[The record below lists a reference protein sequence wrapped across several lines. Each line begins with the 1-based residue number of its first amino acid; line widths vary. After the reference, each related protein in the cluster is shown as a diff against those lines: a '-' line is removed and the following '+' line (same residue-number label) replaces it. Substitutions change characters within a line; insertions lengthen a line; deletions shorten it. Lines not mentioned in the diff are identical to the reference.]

1 MNRRR
6 WLMGRLRVD
15 IFTRLLLALLLVA
28 LLPLAAFWQFER
40 QRMMGRGAVEAQQRL
55 QLFADRVIQQVDDW
69 ARLNL
74 SVLQVAASQADMR
87 SMRAHEQRT
96 AIATL
101 LPQLP
106 WAYLIHTADLAGLN
120 VARSDNGPPAPY
132 SDRSYYA
139 QILAGRPYAVDVQIG
154 RTSRRPAFLM
164 AVPITGDGGVLGG
177 MLIEASTLDHVTQAV
192 TSAHLGRTGFAFL
205 MTPQGR
211 LIANAREPLQK
222 ELQDYSRHPAF
233 RAAQQGDGLYRYT
246 IDGIER
252 IAQVRHTEL
261 GWVAVVQQDAA
272 ESLEAVRQANRNAL
286 LLLGLTAALVTLF
299 SAIVAR
305 GFATP
310 IKQATRAAIAISRGQ
325 FDVSVETDRADEIGD
340 LMRAM
345 QGVRH
350 TLQDFLD
357 TQRRMTEAAARG
369 DFSERGD
376 EAAFHHAYG
385 DMVRQLNRLM
395 DTSDRG
401 FAELAVVLA
410 AIARGDLTVSLKG
423 EYEGT
428 FAALQRDTNATVR
441 ALAAM
446 IAQIEL
452 HRNLLHA
459 TLEHLP
465 QGISVV
471 DMELNMIAWNRRY
484 QEIFNYP
491 PGLLERGRPIEA
503 LMQHNANRGLMGS
516 QDPEGEIRRRLG
528 HLRNGAQYYSERALP
543 DSTVLEIRG
552 NAVPDVGYVTS
563 FSDITAYKHT
573 ERALRALTESLER
586 RVQDR
591 TSDLQAAKADA
602 ERANRSK
609 TRFVAAAVHDLM
621 QPLDAARMFVSAARA
636 RLRERPEIDLLDSI
650 DGALGA
656 EDEILSSL
664 LDISRLESGTFDV
677 QERDFPLGALLAT
690 LGREFGILARARGIT
705 LRVAHCRA
713 VVRSDESLLRRIL
726 QNFLSNAVRYT
737 VRGHILVGC
746 RRVGALLR
754 IEVWDTGLGIAIAD
768 RKRIFLEFQR
778 LDTGSHTTERG
789 AGLGLAIVERIG
801 KRLDHAIGLR
811 SWLGRGS
818 VFSVSVPRI
827 GVTSMQTVIAATVED
842 DSPRGRRIWCV
853 DDEPLVREGTR
864 ALLQEW
870 GCEVTVAGSGKE
882 ALLCAASSTPPDL
895 VLLDYRLTDGFG
907 PDFVPE
913 LCRRWGSAVP
923 VIVISADRDAVLS
936 DSIRAQGWGF
946 LPKPVRPAELRAT
959 MMHMLM
965 RTAVPSP

>member
-1 MNRRR
+1 
-6 WLMGRLRVD
+6 LRID
-15 IFTRLLLALLLVA
+15 IFTRLLVALLLVA
-28 LLPLAAFWQFER
+28 LLPLAVFWQLER
-40 QRMMGRGAVEAQQRL
+40 QRMMERGAVEAQQRL

-69 ARLNL
+69 ARFNL

-87 SMRAHEQRT
+87 SMRAKEQR
-96 AIATL
+96 AAVATL
-101 LPQLP
+101 MPQLP
-106 WAYLIHTADLAGLN
+106 WAYLIHTADLAGWN

-132 SDRSYYA
+132 GDRSYYA
-139 QILAGRPYAVDVQIG
+139 QILAGRPYAVEVQIG
-154 RTSRRPAFLM
+154 RTSHRPAFLM
-164 AVPITGDGGVLGG
+164 AVPITGADGALSG

-192 TSAHLGRTGFAFL
+192 TSAQLGRTGFALL

-211 LIANAREPLQK
+211 LIANAREPSQR
-222 ELQDYSRHPAF
+222 ELKDYSGHPAF
-233 RAAQQGDGLYRYT
+233 RAAQHGDGLYRYT
-246 IDGIER
+246 VDGIER
-252 IAQVRHTEL
+252 VAQVRHTEL

-272 ESLEAVRQANRNAL
+272 ESLEAVRQANRYAL
-286 LLLGLTAALVTLF
+286 ILLGLTAALVTLF
-299 SAIVAR
+299 SAMVAR

-310 IKQATRAAIAISRGQ
+310 IEHATRAATAISRGQ
-325 FDVSVETDRADEIGD
+325 LDFSVDTDRADEIGD

-395 DTSDRG
+395 ETSDRG

-410 AIARGDLTVSLKG
+410 AIARGDLSVSLKG

-441 ALAAM
+441 ALATM
-446 IAQIEL
+446 IEQIEL
-452 HRNLLHA
+452 HRNLLYA

-471 DMELNMIAWNRRY
+471 DRELKMIAWNRRY

-491 PGLLERGRPIEA
+491 PGMLERGRPIEA
-503 LMQHNANRGLMGS
+503 LMQHNAARGLMGRE
-516 QDPEGEIRRRLG
+516 DAEEEIQRRLG
-528 HLRNGAQYYSERALP
+528 HLRNGAPYSSERALP
-543 DSTVLEIRG
+543 DGTVLEIRG
-552 NAVPDVGYVTS
+552 NAVPGVGYVTS
-563 FSDITAYKHT
+563 FSDITIYKRT
-573 ERALRALTESLER
+573 EHALRALTESLER
-586 RVQDR
+586 RVQER
-591 TSDLQAAKADA
+591 TSDLQAAKGDA

-636 RLRERPEIDLLDSI
+636 RLREKSDIDLLDGI
-650 DGALGA
+650 DGALCA

-677 QERDFPLGALLAT
+677 QEREFALGDLLET
-690 LGREFGILARARGIT
+690 LGREFGILARARGIG
-705 LRVAHCRA
+705 LRVVQCRR

-726 QNFLSNAVRYT
+726 QNFLSNALRYT
-737 VRGHILVGC
+737 ERGHILMGC
-746 RRVGALLR
+746 RRVGDSLR
-754 IEVWDTGLGIAIAD
+754 IEVWDTGPGIAIAD
-768 RKRIFLEFQR
+768 RRRIFQEFQR
-778 LDTGSHTTERG
+778 LDNGNRTTERG
-789 AGLGLAIVERIG
+789 SGLGLAIVERIG

-811 SWLGRGS
+811 SWPGRGS
-818 VFSVSVPRI
+818 VFSVSVPR
-827 GVTSMQTVIAATVED
+827 VDETSTPSVISATVED
-842 DSPRGRRIWCV
+842 DSPSGRRIWCV
-853 DDEPLVREGTR
+853 DDDALVREGTR
-864 ALLQEW
+864 ALLHEW
-870 GCEVTVAGSGKE
+870 GCEVTVAGSGEE
-882 ALLCAASSTPPDL
+882 ALRCAAASEPPDL
-895 VLLDYRLTDGFG
+895 LLLDYRLTDGIG

-913 LCRRWGSAVP
+913 LRRRWGVAVP
-923 VIVISADRDAVLS
+923 VIVISADRDAGLG
-936 DSIRAQGWGF
+936 DSIRAQDWGF
-946 LPKPVRPAELRAT
+946 LRKPVRPAELRAA

-965 RTAVPSP
+965 RTAVPSL